1 VPLRR
6 VTGAVG
12 RARQQLQANFV
23 AQQAL
28 AQHLKFPDRSALDST
43 GDSQTKGCP
52 QQEHNMRTIG
62 LIGGM
67 SWESSAEYYRLI
79 NQQVRDKLGPLR
91 SAQLLM
97 YSVDFG
103 PVEQAQHAGRWDD
116 AAAILVDAARRL
128 QAGGADCVVLC
139 TNTMHKVAGQIQ
151 AAISIPFLHIAD
163 PTGQAAVEAGAL
175 KVGLLG
181 TAFTMEQDF
190 LKDRLT
196 ALGLTVLLP
205 EADERQAVHRIIY
218 DELCVG
224 VISEASRQV
233 YQNVIQSL
241 AARGA
246 QAIILGCTEITLL
259 VKPEHSA
266 LPLLDT
272 TALHARA
279 AVAFALGD

>member
-1 VPLRR
+1 
-6 VTGAVG
+6 
-12 RARQQLQANFV
+12 
-23 AQQAL
+23 
-28 AQHLKFPDRSALDST
+28 
-43 GDSQTKGCP
+43 
-52 QQEHNMRTIG
+52 MRTIG

-79 NQQVRDKLGPLR
+79 NQQVRDRLGPLR

-97 YSVDFG
+97 FSVDFG

-128 QAGGADCVVLC
+128 EAGGADCVVLC
-139 TNTMHKVAGQIQ
+139 TNTMHKVAAQIQ
-151 AAISIPFLHIAD
+151 AAIDIPFLHIAD
-163 PTGQAAVEAGAL
+163 PTGQAAVAAGAL

-190 LKDRLT
+190 LKERLT
-196 ALGLTVLLP
+196 AMGLTVLVP
-205 EADERQAVHRIIY
+205 ETDERQAVHRIIY

-224 VISEASRQV
+224 IISDTSRNV
-233 YQNVIQSL
+233 YQQVIESL
-241 AARGA
+241 TARGA
-246 QAIILGCTEITLL
+246 QAIILGCTEIGML

-272 TALHARA
+272 TDLHAQA

>member
-1 VPLRR
+1 
-6 VTGAVG
+6 
-12 RARQQLQANFV
+12 
-23 AQQAL
+23 
-28 AQHLKFPDRSALDST
+28 
-43 GDSQTKGCP
+43 
-52 QQEHNMRTIG
+52 MRTIG

-79 NQQVRDKLGPLR
+79 NQQVRDRLGPLR

-97 YSVDFG
+97 HSVDFG

-116 AAAILVDAARRL
+116 AAQILVDAARRL
-128 QAGGADCVVLC
+128 EAGGAECVVLC

-151 AAISIPFLHIAD
+151 AAISVPFLHIAE
-163 PTGQAAVEAGAL
+163 PAGQAALDCGAL
-175 KVGLLG
+175 TVGLLG

-190 LKDRLT
+190 LKERLI
-196 ALGLTVLLP
+196 AQGLQVLVP
-205 EADERQAVHRIIY
+205 EAEDRQAVHRIIY

-224 VISEASRQV
+224 VISDASRARYQQV
-233 YQNVIQSL
+233 IEAL

-246 QAIILGCTEITLL
+246 QAIILGCTEISLL
-259 VKPEHSA
+259 IKPEHSE

-272 TALHARA
+272 TELHARA

>member
-1 VPLRR
+1 
-6 VTGAVG
+6 
-12 RARQQLQANFV
+12 
-23 AQQAL
+23 
-28 AQHLKFPDRSALDST
+28 
-43 GDSQTKGCP
+43 
-52 QQEHNMRTIG
+52 MRTIG

-79 NQQVRDKLGPLR
+79 NQQVRDRLGPLR

-97 YSVDFG
+97 HSVDFG

-128 QAGGADCVVLC
+128 EAGGAECVVLC
-139 TNTMHKVAGQIQ
+139 TNTMHKVAEQIQ
-151 AAISIPFLHIAD
+151 AAISIPFLHIAE
-163 PTGQAAVEAGAL
+163 PAAQAALNIDAHT
-175 KVGLLG
+175 VGLLG

-190 LKDRLT
+190 LKQRLV
-196 ALGLTVLLP
+196 AKGLTVLVP
-205 EADERQAVHRIIY
+205 DETERKDVHRIIY

-224 VISEASRQV
+224 VISDQSRQI
-233 YQNVIQSL
+233 YQRVIESL
-241 AARGA
+241 TARGA
-246 QAIILGCTEITLL
+246 QAIILGCTEIGML

-272 TALHARA
+272 TELHAQS

>member
-1 VPLRR
+1 
-6 VTGAVG
+6 
-12 RARQQLQANFV
+12 
-23 AQQAL
+23 
-28 AQHLKFPDRSALDST
+28 
-43 GDSQTKGCP
+43 
-52 QQEHNMRTIG
+52 MRTIG

-79 NQQVRDKLGPLR
+79 NQQVRERLGPLR
-91 SAQLLM
+91 SATLLM

-116 AAAILVDAARRL
+116 AALILVDAAQRL

-151 AAISIPFLHIAD
+151 AAIDIPFLHIAD
-163 PTGQAAVEAGAL
+163 PAAQAAVEAGAL

-181 TAFTMEQDF
+181 TAFTMEQEF
-190 LKDRLT
+190 LKERL
-196 ALGLTVLLP
+196 AARGLTVLVP
-205 EADERQAVHRIIY
+205 QADERQAVHRIIY

-224 VISEASRQV
+224 VISEASRRV
-233 YQNVIQSL
+233 YQQVIASL
-241 AARGA
+241 EQRGA
-246 QAIILGCTEITLL
+246 QAIILGCTEIGLL
-259 VKPEHSA
+259 IKPEHSA

-272 TALHARA
+272 TELHARA